1 MTRPLPVARALAVA
15 AALLGACSG
24 AEDEPEPQTSA
35 DGGAAAADAT
45 SMDGGLRDG
54 GPTGPRT
61 LAFVQAL
68 PDLTAPPAAQV
79 VHDAVAFDVDGDGD
93 PDLVLATDDG
103 LRVLINDG
111 AARFTLDS
119 VEVAPPE
126 PPPPVDAGLAADV
139 GPPPDAGPADAE
151 VDVGLPP
158 EPPEPLREPVRPGGR
173 GAVYD
178 LALTVTGPDRTPALV
193 ACTGAARD
201 LLLGPTPGGLTP
213 IAELPL
219 RAGACRRV
227 AVGDVDGDGM
237 PELAALVDAGD
248 GPGLWITR
256 VPRAGAARLDEDLTP
271 PADAVGPVGQA
282 TTTVEGATATFDRA
296 LGDAAGGGAA
306 ADAVFALPA
315 GGGEAVFA
323 LPVDLPFVPDAVRL
337 QLRAEGDAV
346 TVTPRVVDA
355 TGAAFDGPP
364 LAVGA
369 SWRAAAAEGVDGWTR
384 ADGEAGTP
392 AAPLSAFALVVTA
405 DDLAAGVLRVD
416 EVVAERDG
424 FMPRLIDDFER
435 RAPRFAWD
443 GATGLVAGDV
453 DGDAHHDLLVLRG
466 EAAPALLTTRDGGGL
481 TARTVRLEAPGAL
494 RDGVLLD
501 ADGDGNL
508 DALLTGGGRD
518 RLLVGDGFGRLLD
531 ITEGA
536 LPLDWADGRSV
547 VAADVDGDGLTDLV
561 IGNAGTTDRL
571 YLGRA
576 DGRFRDVTPRLGF
589 DALDTAAVVVA
600 DLDGDGRLDVA
611 SVPRAGDAHTLLRMA
626 VDP

>member
-1 MTRPLPVARALAVA
+1 MIRGLVTARGLALGVL
-15 AALLGACSG
+15 LLGACSG
-24 AEDEPEPQTSA
+24 AEDEPAEASPGDA
-35 DGGAAAADAT
+35 MLPAGDAALVDGGASDAA
-45 SMDGGLRDG
+45 
-54 GPTGPRT
+54 PTGPRT

-68 PDLTAPPAAQV
+68 PDLTEPPAAGV

-103 LRVLINDG
+103 LRVLLNDG

-126 PPPPVDAGLAADV
+126 PPPPVDAGPA
-139 GPPPDAGPADAE
+139 PDAGAPDAA
-151 VDVGLPP
+151 VDLGFPP

-213 IAELPL
+213 LAELPL

-227 AVGDVDGDGM
+227 AVGDVDGDGT
-237 PELAALVDAGD
+237 PDIASLVHAGGD
-248 GPGLWITR
+248 PGLWLTHLPM
-256 VPRAGAARLDEDLTP
+256 VGAARVDEALAPTSEE
-271 PADAVGPVGQA
+271 VGPVGQA
-282 TTTVEGATATFDRA
+282 GASVEGATVTFQRA
-296 LGDAAGGGAA
+296 PGDAAGGGAA

-315 GGGEAVFA
+315 GGGEAVFT
-323 LPVDLPFVPDAVRL
+323 LPVDLPFVPDAVHL

-346 TVTPRVVDA
+346 TVVPRVVDA

-369 SWRAAAAEGVDGWTR
+369 SWRAVTAADLETWAR
-384 ADGEAGTP
+384 ADGEAGAP
-392 AAPLSAFALVVTA
+392 AAPLSAFALVVAA
-405 DDLAAGVLRVD
+405 DDLAAGVLRVYD
-416 EVVAERDG
+416 VVAERDG
-424 FMPRLIDDFER
+424 WMPRLVDDFER
-435 RAPRFAWD
+435 RAPRLAWA
-443 GATGLVAGDV
+443 GATGLLAGDF

-466 EAAPALLTTRDGGGL
+466 ETPPALVTTNATGDL
-481 TARTVRLEAPGAL
+481 AARAVRLEEPGAL
-494 RDGVLLD
+494 RAGVVLD
-501 ADGDGNL
+501 ADGDGSL
-508 DALLTGGGRD
+508 DVLRVGDGRD

-531 ITEGA
+531 LTEGA
-536 LPLDWADGRSV
+536 LPLDWAEGRSV
-547 VAADVDGDGLTDLV
+547 IAADVDGDGLTDLV

-571 YLGRA
+571 YLGRS

-589 DALDTAAVVVA
+589 DDLDTAAVVVA
-600 DLDGDGRLDVA
+600 DLNGDGRLDVA
-611 SVPRAGDAHTLLRMA
+611 SVPRGGDAHTLLRMA